1 MKDAFCSLLQGLRH
15 CYVTREP
22 TFGQLG
28 LSTATR
34 LVEER
39 QKRPDFL
46 AGLPSGDTVLAD
58 VAVTHPFSIDANR
71 LRRFAK
77 TAGSAARGMEKVK
90 NDRYGEICHEI
101 GFRFV
106 PLVFETY
113 GRPREGVVRF
123 LKEVAK
129 LGVGR
134 VRGGEGDEAVQ
145 TRLMDH
151 YYKLLSC
158 TLQRFVAVN
167 LLSSIHSRR
176 GTRSPFQPKGLLR
189 REVAAFSGSFDRE
202 GAN

>member
-1 MKDAFCSLLQGLRH
+1 MS
-15 CYVTREP
+15 
-22 TFGQLG
+22 GQLE

-46 AGLPSGDTVLAD
+46 VGLPSGDTVLAN
-58 VAVTHPFSIDANR
+58 VAVTHSFSIDANH

-77 TAGSAARGMEKVK
+77 TAGSAVRGMEKVK

-113 GRPREGVVRF
+113 GRPGEGVVRF

-129 LGVGR
+129 LAAGR
-134 VRGGEGDEAVQ
+134 VRGGEGHKAVQ
-145 TRLMDH
+145 ARLMDC
-151 YYKLLSC
+151 YCKLLSC
-158 TLQRFVAVN
+158 TLQRFVAAN

-176 GTRSPFQPKGLLR
+176 GTKGPFQPEGLLGR
-189 REVAAFSGSFDRE
+189 DSEVAVFSGSFNRE

>member
-1 MKDAFCSLLQGLRH
+1 MK
-15 CYVTREP
+15 
-22 TFGQLG
+22 
-28 LSTATR
+28 
-34 LVEER
+34 
-39 QKRPDFL
+39 
-46 AGLPSGDTVLAD
+46 
-58 VAVTHPFSIDANR
+58 
-71 LRRFAK
+71 
-77 TAGSAARGMEKVK
+77 KVK
-90 NDRYGEICHEI
+90 NDRYGEIYHKI

-113 GRPREGVVRF
+113 GRPGKGVVRF

-145 TRLMDH
+145 ARLMDR

-158 TLQRFVAVN
+158 TLQRFVAAN

-176 GTRSPFQPKGLLR
+176 GTRGPFQPDSEGLLR